1 MKSVF
6 YIIIGYL
13 CGSVLFAKVI
23 GGLIGK
29 DVTEGTKDENPGT
42 ANAFMQ
48 GGFLCGILTL
58 IGDMGKGAAPILLCL
73 TRVPDARASCL
84 FPLVLAAPV
93 LGHIFPIFHRFR
105 GGKGIATT
113 FGCFLALLPAYRPLL
128 SLIFFFL
135 FYSVILR
142 ISPHFYR
149 TLVTYLSVLAF
160 LLVAEHDPLL
170 LIGCGLIAFT
180 VTVRLFFSRE
190 EKKSFR
196 VSLLWKH

>member
-6 YIIIGYL
+6 YVIVGYL
-13 CGSVLFAKVI
+13 CGSVLFARVI
-23 GGLIGK
+23 GGLMGR
-29 DVTEGTKDENPGT
+29 DVTKDTKDGNPGT

-58 IGDMGKGAAPILLCL
+58 IGDIGKGAAPILLYL
-73 TRVPDARASCL
+73 TRVPGGRASFL

-93 LGHIFPIFHRFR
+93 LGHIFPVFYHFR

-128 SLIFFFL
+128 ALIFFFL

-149 TLVTYLSVLAF
+149 TLVTYLSVMVYLLFAEQDLF
-160 LLVAEHDPLL
+160 LLV
-170 LIGCGLIAFT
+170 GCGLIAIA
-180 VTVRLFFSRE
+180 VTVRLFCSHE

-196 VSLLWKH
+196 VSLLWKR